1 MSKKVITF
9 FFAFVFLIL
18 SIILIKENI
27 FMNKQSNEQIS
38 IIENKNFFGN
48 DSYTVFFSNGNYT
61 IFDINNKTNYE
72 LFLQQIP
79 NNFTNFI
86 EPKILINNTL
96 FFTYSNNYNQQMIYS
111 IDLSNGELK
120 ELSSPKFNGSRL
132 MGLDMVF
139 GFNLDTYFTSSSNMK
154 KFNILMYK
162 DDILKLY
169 PTYIEYKNNIIIDN
183 CITEVGYNIIND
195 KLFFYSSD
203 MEICCYSFETNTTQV
218 VLKDIITNKFVVTN
232 EEQIYFNNLSDN
244 SNLYKYDIIN
254 NRTEKIS
261 SNLAENLQTDGENI
275 YFLQNEYICTYEN
288 EIKRICEK
296 SDDTW
301 YVCNH
306 KIIYSDFS
314 YNNIN
319 IINNY

>member
-27 FMNKQSNEQIS
+27 FINKQSNEQIS

-86 EPKILINNTL
+86 EPKILIDNTL

-154 KFNILMYK
+154 KFNILIYK
-162 DDILKLY
+162 NDILKLY
-169 PTYIEYKNNIIIDN
+169 PTYIEYKNNIIINN

-195 KLFFYSSD
+195 KLYFYSSD
-203 MEICCYSFETNTTQV
+203 MKICCYSFETKTTEV
-218 VLKDIITNKFVVTN
+218 VLDDIITNKFVVTN
-232 EEQIYFNNLSDN
+232 DKQVFYNNLSDN
-244 SNLYKYDIIN
+244 SYLYKYDIKDD
-254 NRTEKIS
+254 RTEKIFS
-261 SNLAENLQTDGENI
+261 GTIENLQTDGNNV
-275 YFLQNEYICTYEN
+275 YFLQNDYICSYQN
-288 EIKRICEK
+288 ECKRICEK

-301 YVCNH
+301 YVYNN